1 MSKAQLFSLT
11 AHLRQDGNV
20 EINKESVRPDDFQ
33 KEMDAGV
40 PEYEGTHSIASL
52 LRYLNTSADEIIE
65 KSGRYI

>member
-52 LRYLNTSADEIIE
+52 LRYLNISADEIIE

>member
-33 KEMDAGV
+33 KEMDVGI
-40 PEYEGTHSIASL
+40 PEYEGTHSITSL
-52 LRYLNTSADEIIE
+52 LRYLNTCADEIIE
-65 KSGRYI
+65 KSGKYI